1 MQAQAQKL
9 FGSRRRTETLIL
21 LALLGESHASE
32 LAALLGARLFAVQT
46 ILAALEKEGI
56 VASRL
61 VGRAR
66 RTELDPRHFAHR
78 ELKALLLR
86 LAQAEPELQA
96 TAAARRSRPRR
107 PGKAQ

>member
-9 FGSRRRTETLIL
+9 FGSRRRSETLVL

-46 ILAALEKEGI
+46 ILAALEREGI

-61 VGRAR
+61 VGRTR
-66 RTELDPRHFAHR
+66 RIELDPRYFAQR
-78 ELKALLLR
+78 ELKALLLQ

-96 TAAARRSRPRR
+96 AAAARRSRPRR
-107 PGKAQ
+107 QGKAQ